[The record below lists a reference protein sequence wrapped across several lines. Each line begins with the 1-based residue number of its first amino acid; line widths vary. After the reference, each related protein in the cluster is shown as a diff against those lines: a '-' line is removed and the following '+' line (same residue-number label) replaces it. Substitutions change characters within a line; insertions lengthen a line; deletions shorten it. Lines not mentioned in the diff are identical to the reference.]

1 MNEIELLIALLG
13 VVAAISWLARALGV
27 PYPIFLVLAGLA
39 IGFLPGLPPLELDP
53 DVIFLVFLPPL
64 VHAAAWTASPRQL
77 KVNAR
82 TVGLLAVGLVLA
94 TTAAVAAVA
103 HALVPELGWGPA
115 LVLGAIVSPTDTV
128 AATAVFRRLGVPDRV
143 ASVIEG
149 ESLINDGASLVIY
162 RVAVVAVATGAF
174 TFAGALGDL
183 LVVGVGGAALG
194 LAVAALSAQ
203 LRRRVEDPTIEITIT
218 LLTPYLAFLPA
229 EELGLSGILA
239 AVSSGLYL
247 GWRAGRDFNPNT
259 RLQAYG
265 FWAVLTFV
273 LESVLFI
280 LIGLQVPDVLA
291 ALSGEPAGRLALVA
305 TLMVVVVVAVRLA
318 FQFTVGG
325 LEERW
330 DRYRGR
336 ADALGWRERAV
347 VGWSGMRGAVSLA
360 AALSLPLETAAGT
373 PFPGRDLI
381 LFLTLA
387 VIGAT
392 LLVQGLTLPLLV
404 SRLGVEEEETASGR
418 DKALTRFRTV
428 EAALERIAD
437 LSFEDDRRSP
447 TVERARE
454 MYAIRAQ
461 QLSGACRTGV
471 PDSDTADVATWTR
484 LRRELLG
491 VERSALLDLRDEG
504 KVTVGVV
511 REVERDLDLE
521 EERLSRAAP

>member
-1 MNEIELLIALLG
+1 M
-13 VVAAISWLARALGV
+13 
-27 PYPIFLVLAGLA
+27 PYPIFLVLAGLG
-39 IGFLPGLPPLELDP
+39 IGFLPGLPALEVDP

-64 VHAAAWTASPRQL
+64 VHAAAWMSSPRQL
-77 KVNAR
+77 KANAR
-82 TVGLLAVGLVLA
+82 TVGLLAIGLVLA
-94 TTAAVAAVA
+94 TTTAVAAVA
-103 HALVPELGWGPA
+103 HALLPELGWGPA

-128 AATAVFRRLGVPDRV
+128 AATAVFRRLGVPERV
-143 ASVIEG
+143 VSVIEG
-149 ESLINDGASLVIY
+149 ESLINDGSALVIY
-162 RVAVVAVATGAF
+162 RVAVVAVVTGAF
-174 TFAGALGDL
+174 TVGGTLVDVLLVGAGGAL
-183 LVVGVGGAALG
+183 LG
-194 LAVAALSAQ
+194 LAVAVLVAQ
-203 LRRRVEDPTIEITIT
+203 LRRRVEDPTIEITVT

-247 GWRAGRDFNPNT
+247 GWRAARDFNANT

-265 FWAVLTFV
+265 FWSVLVFV
-273 LESVLFI
+273 LESILFI

-291 ALSGEPAGRLALVA
+291 ALSGEPVGRLALA
-305 TLMVVVVVAVRLA
+305 AALVVSVVIAVRLA

-325 LEERW
+325 IEERF
-330 DRYRGR
+330 DRRRGR

-360 AALSLPLETAAGT
+360 AALSLPLQTAAGA

-381 LFLTLA
+381 LFLTVA
-387 VIGAT
+387 VIGVT
-392 LLVQGLTLPLLV
+392 LVVQGLTLPLLV
-404 SRLGVEEEETASGR
+404 RRLGVEEEPSASGR

-437 LSFEDDRRSP
+437 LSFEEDARSP
-447 TVERARE
+447 DVERARE

-471 PDSDTADVATWTR
+471 PESGDSDVATWTR

-504 KVTVGVV
+504 KVNVGVV

-521 EERLSRAAP
+521 EERLQRAAP